1 MSGRNPA
8 RRLTRSVADRA
19 FDYVEAKREL
29 DRRTSPLL
37 KATLRTLWAEYHAAA
52 ARGGPLPSVWDT
64 GLRVFSEHDEDGLV
78 LFLLAVVGCD
88 RRWFVDIGSGDGVH
102 ASNCANLAFNLG
114 FHGLFVEA
122 DEESVARGRAAYDR
136 HPDTRGYAP
145 RFVHAFATAAT
156 VDATIREA
164 GFQGDIALLSVDI
177 DGNDYWIWKAIES
190 VAPRVVVIET
200 HPEHGAEEVLAPYRE
215 DFDWRLAPPGAAV
228 GASPAAMTRLA
239 GELGYRLVG
248 GNRPGFNAVYLRNDL
263 ARDLVPSIEPAE
275 LSWHGRNEP
284 FRRVAPER

>member
-1 MSGRNPA
+1 LSGRNPA

-190 VAPRVVVIET
+190 VAPRVVVEDLRRALGRDSRALLVRAARLDERGLQVEPRARGLVVFRVGVAT
-200 HPEHGAEEVLAPYRE
+200 CARCLRRRARLLGGGEEIGRHLAR
-215 DFDWRLAPPGAAV
+215 
-228 GASPAAMTRLA
+228 TRDPRA
-239 GELGYRLVG
+239 GES
-248 GNRPGFNAVYLRNDL
+248 LRQQ
-263 ARDLVPSIEPAE
+263 AR
-275 LSWHGRNEP
+275 
-284 FRRVAPER
+284 RRVR